1 MFAASHP
8 AHPHDFGQTGTR
20 RAEQRARLVAWITL
34 VTMLGE
40 VVAGWLTGSMALL
53 ADGIHMAGHALALGL
68 AAFSYALVRRY
79 ALDRRL
85 SFGSGKIGDLAA
97 YSSTLF
103 LALSTVFLAGESL
116 HRLLAPQP
124 LHAREALAVTVLGL
138 AVNLICAFL
147 LHEGHGH
154 EHSHVP
160 AHDHGHAHDHAHAHA
175 HAPDSNL
182 RAAFL
187 HVLADL
193 VTSVAALLGLAAAWL
208 WQWNWLDP
216 LIALAACVLIL
227 RWSLTLM
234 RQSAAVL
241 LDRQEHGALAAQV
254 QARLATLPNVTITDF
269 HLWRVGQNAWTLI
282 AALRCAG
289 DKPPPTPDECRALLA
304 DIAGLHHPIIEV
316 SPDADSAARAVNR
329 SA

>member
-1 MFAASHP
+1 M
-8 AHPHDFGQTGTR
+8 
-20 RAEQRARLVAWITL
+20 
-34 VTMLGE
+34 
-40 VVAGWLTGSMALL
+40 
-53 ADGIHMAGHALALGL
+53 
-68 AAFSYALVRRY
+68 
-79 ALDRRL
+79 
-85 SFGSGKIGDLAA
+85 SFGSGKIGDLTA

-154 EHSHVP
+154 GHG
-160 AHDHGHAHDHAHAHA
+160 HDHEHA

-193 VTSVAALLGLAAAWL
+193 VTSVAALLGLVAAWL

>member
-8 AHPHDFGQTGTR
+8 AHPHDFGQTGRR
-20 RAEQRARLVAWITL
+20 RAERRIRLAALITF

-40 VVAGWLTGSMALL
+40 VACGWLTGSMALL

-116 HRLLAPQP
+116 HRLLAPLP
-124 LHAREALAVTVLGL
+124 LYAREAFLVTALGL
-138 AVNLICAFL
+138 VINLICAFL
-147 LHEGHGH
+147 LHEGHAH
-154 EHSHVP
+154 E
-160 AHDHGHAHDHAHAHA
+160 HA

-193 VTSVAALLGLAAAWL
+193 VTSVAAILGLAAAWL

-216 LIALAACVLIL
+216 VIALAACVLIL
-227 RWSLTLM
+227 RWSVTLM
-234 RQSAAVL
+234 RQTAAVL

-254 QARLATLPNVTITDF
+254 QARLAALPNVTITDF
-269 HLWRVGQNAWTLI
+269 HLWRVGQNAWTLV
-282 AALRCAG
+282 AALRCTG
-289 DKPPPTPDECRALLA
+289 DHPPTPDECRAQLA
-304 DIAGLHHPIIEV
+304 DLPGLHHPIIEV
-316 SPDADSAARAVNR
+316 SRSEAR
-329 SA
+329 

>member
-20 RAEQRARLVAWITL
+20 RAERRTRLAAWITF

-40 VVAGWLTGSMALL
+40 VACGWLTGSMALL

-68 AAFSYALVRRY
+68 AALSYALVRRY

-124 LHAREALAVTVLGL
+124 LYAREAFLVTALGL
-138 AVNLICAFL
+138 VINLICAGL
-147 LHEGHGH
+147 LHEGHAH
-154 EHSHVP
+154 EH
-160 AHDHGHAHDHAHAHA
+160 AGHAHAHAHEHHHA

-187 HVLADL
+187 HILADL
-193 VTSVAALLGLAAAWL
+193 VTSLAALLGLAAAWL
-208 WQWNWLDP
+208 RQWNWLDP
-216 LIALAACVLIL
+216 VIALAACVLIL
-227 RWSLTLM
+227 RWSVTLM
-234 RQSAAVL
+234 RQTAAVL
-241 LDRQEHGALAAQV
+241 LDRQEHGALAAQI
-254 QARLATLPNVTITDF
+254 QARLAALPDCAITDF
-269 HLWRVGQNAWTLI
+269 HLWRVGQNAWTLV

-289 DKPPPTPDECRALLA
+289 EAVPTPDECRALLA
-304 DIAGLHHPIIEV
+304 DLPGLHHPIIEV
-316 SPDADSAARAVNR
+316 SR
-329 SA
+329 SEAH

>member
-20 RAEQRARLVAWITL
+20 RAERRTRLAALITF

-40 VVAGWLTGSMALL
+40 VACGWLTGSMALL

-103 LALSTVFLAGESL
+103 LAASTVFLAAESL

-138 AVNLICAFL
+138 IVNLICAFL
-147 LHEGHGH
+147 LHEGHSHGHDH
-154 EHSHVP
+154 EH
-160 AHDHGHAHDHAHAHA
+160 AHNHEHA

-187 HVLADL
+187 HILADL
-193 VTSVAALLGLAAAWL
+193 VTSLAALLGLAAAWL

-216 LIALAACVLIL
+216 VIALAACVLIL
-227 RWSLTLM
+227 RWSVTLM
-234 RQSAAVL
+234 RQTAAVL
-241 LDRQEHGALAAQV
+241 LDRQEHGALAAQI
-254 QARLATLPNVTITDF
+254 QARLAALPNVTITDF
-269 HLWRVGQNAWTLI
+269 HLWRVGQNAWTLV
-282 AALRCAG
+282 AAIRCAG
-289 DKPPPTPDECRALLA
+289 DQPPPTPDECRAQLA
-304 DIAGLHHPIIEV
+304 DLPGLHHPIIEV
-316 SPDADSAARAVNR
+316 SR
-329 SA
+329 SEAH